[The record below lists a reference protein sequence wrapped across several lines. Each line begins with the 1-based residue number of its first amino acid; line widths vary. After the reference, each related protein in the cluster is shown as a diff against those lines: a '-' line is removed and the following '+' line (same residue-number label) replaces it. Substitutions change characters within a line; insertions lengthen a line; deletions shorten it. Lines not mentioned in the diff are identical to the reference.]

1 MYDYQILGKQ
11 LADGVRG
18 DIKLEGVA
26 FSYPT
31 RRGVGVLKDLMLQI
45 KPHQRVAIVGGSGS
59 GKSTIIQ
66 LLER

>member
-1 MYDYQILGKQ
+1 MYLGKQ
-11 LADGVRG
+11 LFNG
-18 DIKLEGVA
+18 LEGKVQLENVE

-31 RRGVGVLKDLMLQI
+31 RRGVGVLKGLEMIIQPN
-45 KPHQRVAIVGGSGS
+45 KRVAIVGGSGS